1 VAGAGACALHGSAA
15 AGAPGTG
22 GPLEGLPV
30 TWQACLAGLGGTAYV
45 GKTGLGHFACSWQA
59 LRLWT
64 AEVPLCCLVMPL
76 YEPGRHGVA

>member
-1 VAGAGACALHGSAA
+1 M
-15 AGAPGTG
+15 
-22 GPLEGLPV
+22 